1 MSHTNACNIQED
13 EVLVE
18 EVQTKY
24 PCFYDKSVKGYKG
37 KEKK

>member
-1 MSHTNACNIQED
+1 MSRTNACNIQEV

-24 PCFYDKSVKGYKG
+24 PCFYDKSDKGYKG